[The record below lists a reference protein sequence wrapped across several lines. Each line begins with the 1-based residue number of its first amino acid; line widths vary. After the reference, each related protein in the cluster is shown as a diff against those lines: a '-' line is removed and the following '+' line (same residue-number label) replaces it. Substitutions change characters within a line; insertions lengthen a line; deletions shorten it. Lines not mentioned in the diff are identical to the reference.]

1 MVEMPES
8 SRFAAVELG
17 LGDGAGLEGRA
28 SVDELERATLATG
41 AGDRDSSEGAGG
53 GRPGAGETT
62 EGRPIDDGQGWD
74 AEEGDEA
81 PPREGRGLGEPP
93 RRRSRAPQ
101 ALREGDTSP

>member
-1 MVEMPES
+1 MVKMPES

-17 LGDGAGLEGRA
+17 LGGDGAGLEGRA
-28 SVDELERATLATG
+28 SVGLERATVATG
-41 AGDRDSSEGAGG
+41 AGDLDSDEGAGGG

-62 EGRPIDDGQGWD
+62 EGRPIDGQGWD
-74 AEEGDEA
+74 AEEGEP

-93 RRRSRAPQ
+93 RRRSRASQ